1 MRRGGRATGQQAVG
15 GVHTGRV
22 TGWMI
27 RRGVSR
33 GAEAINTAAAAV
45 WFWGAVYIIGSSAL
59 IAMPYSLA
67 FIAMPCSLAF
77 I

>member
-1 MRRGGRATGQQAVG
+1 MRRGGRATGQAVG
-15 GVHTGRV
+15 GVHRGRV

-33 GAEAINTAAAAV
+33 GGGAINGGGAA
-45 WFWGAVYIIGSSAL
+45 WFWCVVYIIGSSAF

-67 FIAMPCSLAF
+67 FIAMLCSLAF

>member
-1 MRRGGRATGQQAVG
+1 MRRGGRATGQAVG

-33 GAEAINTAAAAV
+33 GGGAAAGAA
-45 WFWGAVYIIGSSAL
+45 WFWCVVYIIGSSAF

-67 FIAMPCSLAF
+67 FM
-77 I
+77 